1 MLPSPGQFCFVLF
14 CFVRALVP
22 GSLNCSEFRSSG
34 LPVPPDLGFEE
45 APSRASGMEHCYLRQ
60 PISRA
65 EAVPERR
72 SRLWQMDAPLL
83 PLPPRTE
90 VLCPQPRRAA
100 RIPFAVSVNKA
111 IPSALPPYRPDSACD
126 ILDLILSKNDS
137 SDGADSSSGQA
148 GFLCGS
154 PPVRANN
161 PVVHDPQF
169 GKRAPPSFSPLG
181 SSSHGKLKVE
191 AGSPSCGVSSSSPKV
206 RIEGFACGNS
216 ETHYAVTPLLV

>member
-1 MLPSPGQFCFVLF
+1 
-14 CFVRALVP
+14 
-22 GSLNCSEFRSSG
+22 
-34 LPVPPDLGFEE
+34 
-45 APSRASGMEHCYLRQ
+45 MEHCYLRQ

-72 SRLWQMDAPLL
+72 SRLWQMDAL
-83 PLPPRTE
+83 PLPPRAE

-111 IPSALPPYRPDSACD
+111 IPRSNCALPPYRPASACD
-126 ILDLILSKNDS
+126 ILDDLILSKNDF

-169 GKRAPPSFSPLG
+169 GKRALPSMSPLG
-181 SSSHGKLKVE
+181 SSSHVKLKVE
-191 AGSPSCGVSSSSPKV
+191 AGSPSCGVSSSPKV